1 MMKKTKF
8 TCYIPPRADV
18 KGICPICPL
27 AISGTIGD
35 MPGVPVY
42 EEEF

>member
-1 MMKKTKF
+1 MMKKTTF
-8 TCYIPPRADV
+8 TSYIPPRADV
-18 KGICPICPL
+18 KGIRPVGPL